1 MSSEITILSIL
12 LALVTLVFHVVSKLH
27 HYQTLRR
34 INALMELHDHI
45 RVIYTGNLD
54 RLQLNLND
62 PCIVIVKTNLQSD
75 SDVYLRLVPSSP
87 LQHIGKLQR

>member
-12 LALVTLVFHVVSKLH
+12 LGLVVLVFHVVSKLH

-45 RVIYTGNLD
+45 QVT
-54 RLQLNLND
+54 
-62 PCIVIVKTNLQSD
+62 
-75 SDVYLRLVPSSP
+75 
-87 LQHIGKLQR
+87 

>member
-45 RVIYTGNLD
+45 QVIYTGDLD
-54 RLQLNLND
+54 RLQINMTE
-62 PCIVIVKTNLQSD
+62 PCIVIVKANLQAD
-75 SDVYLRLVPSSP
+75 SDVYLRLIPNSP